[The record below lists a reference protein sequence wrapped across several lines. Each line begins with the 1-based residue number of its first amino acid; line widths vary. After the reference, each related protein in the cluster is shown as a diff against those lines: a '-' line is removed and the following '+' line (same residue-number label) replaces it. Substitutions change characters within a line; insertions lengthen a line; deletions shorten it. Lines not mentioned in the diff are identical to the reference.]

1 MMENSLWNEVRQ
13 EIDKVQLVDTHE
25 HLGKELPIFRP
36 SKKIKLNLMKFISY
50 SYLYGDLVSSGMKP
64 IALNRLAWE
73 DMKPHL
79 ESVRTTVYYKYLMK
93 ALQDFYGLE
102 GDQLTDANWEI
113 ISKRITEKNENHVEW
128 ELQVLDLMNI
138 HRMILEISENCVL
151 KTDMVDDER
160 LVQII
165 NFEGLIMGG
174 LSTAKKLLHRS
185 VENFDDYLNALDVA
199 FDMAVEEGAIGVK
212 SSLAYLRTISY
223 EKVEKSEAQKI
234 FNNGIRRATP
244 IQLKEF
250 QDFMM
255 HTVCEKC
262 NEYKLPYE
270 FHTGLH
276 AGNFNE
282 LKNSNPLL
290 LENLFRDYQKV
301 DFVLFHG
308 GYPYI
313 NEVGVLAKYFPNVY
327 LDACWLSDISISA
340 YKRALSEWLEI
351 VPSNKI
357 FAWGGD
363 QMIIEHSYASL
374 LLAKDL
380 IADVIVDKINSGY
393 FNKNL
398 ALSVMKKILGQNA
411 VNFFKL

>member
-1 MMENSLWNEVRQ
+1 MMEDTLWKEVRK
-13 EIDKVQLVDTHE
+13 EIDKVKVVDTHE

-36 SKKIKLNLMKFISY
+36 SKKIKMNLMRFIAY

-73 DMKPHL
+73 DISPYL
-79 ESVRTTVYYKYLMK
+79 ENVKTTVYYKYLMR
-93 ALQDFYGLE
+93 ALQDFYGLK
-102 GDQLTDANWEI
+102 GDHITDANWEI
-113 ISKRITEKNENHVEW
+113 ISKRIAKKNENHVDW
-128 ELQVLDLMNI
+128 ELHVLDLMNI
-138 HRMILEISENCVL
+138 HRMILEISEKCVL
-151 KTDMVDDER
+151 KTDIIDDER

-165 NFEGLIMGG
+165 NFEELIMGG
-174 LSTAKKLLHRS
+174 LTTAKKLIHS
-185 VENFDDYLNALDVA
+185 SAENFGDYLSALDIA
-199 FDMAVEEGAIGVK
+199 FDMAVENGAIGVK
-212 SSLAYLRTISY
+212 SSLAYLRIISY
-223 EKVEKSEAQKI
+223 DKVEKSEAQKI
-234 FNNGIRRATP
+234 FNNGIRRASP
-244 IQLKEF
+244 IELKKF

-255 HTVCEKC
+255 HAVCEKC
-262 NEYKLPYE
+262 TEYKLPYE

-276 AGNFNE
+276 AGNFNT

-290 LENLFRDYQKV
+290 LENLFRDYRKV
-301 DFVLFHG
+301 NFVLFHG

-313 NEVGVLAKYFPNVY
+313 QEVGVLAKYFPNVY

-363 QMIIEHSYASL
+363 QMLIEHSYASL

-380 IADVIVDKINSGY
+380 IADVLVDKINSGY
-393 FNKNL
+393 FNQNS
-398 ALSVMKKILGQNA
+398 AISVMKKILGQNA
-411 VNFFKL
+411 VKLFSL